1 VGGIQVRD
9 FDNEKLQP
17 IVGQSAKKY
26 SLTFGDEKTSH
37 TGLDDIYL
45 EVEERILEAIKFG
58 EPFIF
63 EGSNERGNLYYTI
76 ERTEEDY
83 ILSVKE
89 ITEDTA
95 ELIKSTL
102 DSVKRLGKEKTEE
115 IMELMILEEIDI
127 DIKKTIDV
135 PLESSYETLFKKLQE
150 LREDANEA
158 LVDNLLRLQE
168 IVREYDMDF

>member
-1 VGGIQVRD
+1 VGGIRVRN

-17 IVGQSAKKY
+17 IVGQSAKRY
-26 SLTFGDEKTSH
+26 SLTFGNEKTSH

-102 DSVKRLGKEKTEE
+102 DSVKRLGKEKMEE

-127 DIKKTIDV
+127 DIKKTIDL
-135 PLESSYETLFKKLQE
+135 PLESSYEILFEKLQE

-158 LVDNLLRLQE
+158 LVDNLIRLQE

>member
-1 VGGIQVRD
+1 MRD
-9 FDNEKLQP
+9 FDNEEIKP
-17 IVGQSAKKY
+17 IVGQAVKRY

-45 EVEERILEAIKFG
+45 EIEERILEAIKFG

-63 EGSNERGNLYYTI
+63 EGSNEPGNLFYTI

-95 ELIKSTL
+95 DLIKNTL
-102 DSVKRLGKEKTEE
+102 ESVKRLGKEIMEE

-127 DIKKTIDV
+127 DIKKTIDL
-135 PLESSYETLFKKLQE
+135 PLESSYEFLLEKLQD

-158 LVDNLLRLQE
+158 LVDNLIRLQE
-168 IVREYDMDF
+168 IVREYDMDL